1 MSAETLLSR
10 LRGVRRTGADRWI
23 ARCPAHDDRTP
34 SLSIRELD
42 DGRVLLHCFAGCAA
56 ADVLAAVGLEMDAL
70 FPERPI
76 GDRRPER
83 RPFSAED
90 ALRCLEFEAT
100 LVYLAAVDIRA
111 GRALSDEDIDRLGL
125 AVSRINAALEVAA

>member
-1 MSAETLLSR
+1 MSVEALLSR
-10 LRGVRRTGADRWI
+10 LDGVRRTGAGRW
-23 ARCPAHDDRTP
+23 AAKCPSHDDRTP

-42 DGRVLLHCFAGCAA
+42 DGRLLLHCFAGCAA
-56 ADVLAAVGLEMDAL
+56 ADVLAAVGLDFDAL

-83 RPFSAED
+83 HPFSAAD
-90 ALRCLEFEAT
+90 ALRCLAFEG
-100 LVYLAAVDIRA
+100 LVVFLAAKDVRA
-111 GRALSDEDIDRLGL
+111 GKALSGEDIKRLGV